1 MKPAQR
7 ALVIGIDHIETVG
20 GRDRYVKH
28 MLAHQDRMLKIG
40 PTISL
45 EPPKAAFGR
54 GKYRTPGA
62 AGQTGKSAVLQQESF
77 REVRE
82 AFRRVREVNG
92 GARKASMADN
102 TPRWQEGLAAKISRN
117 RKLGSKQGF
126 HDESHAAELYHQRR
140 RIQNAASMTERK
152 KNKLDPALYPVVR
165 MRNTRHVSAAELL
178 DHAASCRAD
187 FPLRPQSARAS
198 TSAAASAA
206 SEGARDPPLQ
216 IEPPAQQPAGGRA
229 RTTATASASAGCGA
243 AGSGSASSAY
253 GPSSA
258 RSRGGSGGST
268 RRPTSAPSSKRG
280 AGSMAGGTPAVAAIG
295 DVSLGKPSSDITVL
309 RRRLLEQ
316 IVDCRLFRE
325 AELRPFLA
333 AVVRQNKQFDASI
346 LKEAVRDVER
356 EFYLL

>member
-1 MKPAQR
+1 
-7 ALVIGIDHIETVG
+7 
-20 GRDRYVKH
+20 
-28 MLAHQDRMLKIG
+28 MLKIG

-82 AFRRVREVNG
+82 AFRRVCEVNG
-92 GARKASMADN
+92 GARKASMADT
-102 TPRWQEGLAAKISRN
+102 TPGRQEGLAAKISRN
-117 RKLGSKQGF
+117 RKLGSKHF
-126 HDESHAAELYHQRR
+126 LDESHAAELYHQRR

-152 KNKLDPALYPVVR
+152 KNKLDPVLYPVVR

-280 AGSMAGGTPAVAAIG
+280 AAPIAGGTPAMAAVG
-295 DVSLGKPSSDITVL
+295 DVSLGKPTSNVTVL
-309 RRRLLEQ
+309 RSRLLEQ
-316 IVDCRLFRE
+316 IVDRRLFRE

-333 AVVRQNKQFDASI
+333 AVGRQNKQFDASI